1 MNKELTP
8 SMFAAVCFTSLMLL
22 TSCGSGSS
30 TSTSTSNIGGDDSIT
45 PTPTPTPTP
54 AQFLRGG
61 IEAADA
67 AQLRSA
73 LQTAAAATPTSGSVS
88 QASPDTTVAVT
99 IPGEFAHYTW
109 SLESLDRGA
118 ADFMMALSEDAVN
131 ASNSLG
137 VFTNIAF
144 DDVVLDDD
152 IAEYYVSI
160 FTDFTPDANGDDSD
174 YLSGGFWLYVPED
187 ETNPVFGAFAD
198 GNSPFSVG
206 TFISA
211 GSATT
216 LTFSGVAAGLCN
228 CASASDTAVASRVF
242 TADAALTASFGPGSN
257 DDRITGSI
265 TGFVVDEIARGSNSP
280 TISLQAATLSNVAAG
295 GFFTGDTMIVG
306 QSAAN
311 QGKWGGEFYGATR
324 NDQPS
329 SVGGTFGATA
339 GGETYVGAFGAHR
352 VDQDQ

>member
-109 SLESLDRGA
+109 SLDRSGVA
-118 ADFMMALSEDAVN
+118 RDIMSEVSEEAVN

-144 DDVVLDDD
+144 DNVVLDDD

-187 ETNPVFGAFAD
+187 ETNPVVGAFAD

-206 TFISA
+206 TLISA

-216 LTFSGVAAGLCN
+216 LTFSGVAAGLCD

-257 DDRITGSI
+257 DDRISGSI

-280 TISLQAATLSNVAAG
+280 TISLQAATLNNTAAG
-295 GFFTGDTMIVG
+295 GFFAGETMIVG
-306 QSAAN
+306 QSATG
-311 QGKWGGEFYGATR
+311 QGNWGGEFYGAG
-324 NDQPS
+324 NDDPS

-339 GGETYVGAFGAHR
+339 GGETYVGAFGAHL
-352 VDQDQ
+352 VDQNQ